1 MGFRAKM
8 KIWDELKERRITQ
21 IVIGYLAAG
30 WIVLAGVDQLVD
42 RGVLPELVYRLALV
56 LFIGGIGAA
65 LILGW
70 YHGEKG
76 SQKVTLPEIALL
88 AVVSVITL
96 SFGAL
101 VARNHLQA
109 ERMTAQA
116 DFTSEL
122 DPRRIAVLYFDD
134 VSRGG
139 SLAHVADGLTESLI
153 SALSGVGS
161 LDVIS
166 RNGTL
171 PFKGSELPR
180 DEIARHLDVGTVVS
194 GSVEPAG
201 GNIRVTLAVADG
213 GSGVVFRRGS
223 LEYPEDDL
231 LELTASVAEEVS
243 GLLREWLGEEVEVRR
258 RAHETSD
265 TGAWALMQR
274 GERARKAAED
284 RLDGQDMAGFVA
296 ALMEADT
303 LLAEAAARDPS
314 WARPP
319 TMRGQIQLRQAQ
331 LSFGDPMEAAGYID
345 QGLEHVRTAL
355 QRDQRSAL
363 ALETRGLLRYLRWR
377 YSLEPQAGAAAR
389 LIQDA
394 EEDLQAAVRIDSS
407 LATAWNVLSIIY
419 AEKSDPVNAKIA
431 ARRAYDEDAYM
442 RAADH
447 LLWSLY
453 ATSYDLE
460 QFGDAIYFCEEGAR
474 RFPDHHRF
482 AECELWLLASR
493 ARQPDVERAWEVY
506 DRYTELAGVEP
517 GSFGDRRARIVA
529 AGVLARAGMP
539 DSANATLRAAR
550 PTPDVDPSGELL
562 GLEAVFRLQ
571 MGDTEQAMDLVRRY
585 LTASPSH
592 RGGWRWSSH
601 WWWRGLQDHPDFR
614 SLVGDPGGVS
624 TGNQ

>member
-1 MGFRAKM
+1 MALWK
-8 KIWDELKERRITQ
+8 ELKERRITQ
-21 IVIGYLAAG
+21 VVIGYLAGG

-42 RGVLPELVYRLALV
+42 RGVLPELTYRLV
-56 LFIGGIGAA
+56 LILYIGGIFGAV
-65 LILGW
+65 ILGW

-76 SQKVTLPEIALL
+76 SQKVTFPEVVLL
-88 AVVSVITL
+88 TFVTIITL
-96 SFGAL
+96 GFGGL
-101 VARNHLQA
+101 VARNHQQA
-109 ERMTAQA
+109 ERMTVQA
-116 DFTSEL
+116 DLASGL
-122 DPRRIAVLYFDD
+122 DPRRIAVLYFEDD
-134 VSRGG
+134 SRGG

-153 SALSGVGS
+153 TALSDVGS
-161 LDVIS
+161 LEVIS

-171 PFKGSELPR
+171 PFKGSDTPR
-180 DEIARHLDVGTVVS
+180 EEIARHLDAGTLVS
-194 GSVEPAG
+194 GSVESAG
-201 GNIRVTLAVADG
+201 RSIRVSLAIADG
-213 GSGVVFRRGS
+213 GSGAVFRRGT
-223 LEYPEDDL
+223 LEYPQDDL
-231 LELTASVAEEVS
+231 LELTTSVAEEVS
-243 GLLREWLGEEVEVRR
+243 SLLREWLGEEVEVRR
-258 RAHETSD
+258 RSHETSD
-265 TGAWALMQR
+265 AGAWALMQR
-274 GERARKAAED
+274 GERARKEAES
-284 RLDGQDMAGFVA
+284 RLEAQDLAGFVA

-303 LLAEAAARDPS
+303 LLAEAQARDPS

-319 TMRGQIQLRQAQ
+319 TVRGQVQLRLAQ
-331 LSFGDPMEAAGYID
+331 LAHGDPIEASGYID
-345 QGLEHVRTAL
+345 VGLDHVRTAL
-355 QRDQRSAL
+355 QRDQRFAS
-363 ALETRGLLRYLRWR
+363 ALETRGLFRYLRWR
-377 YSLEPQAGAAAR
+377 YNLEPQAGAAAR

-460 QFGDAIYFCEEGAR
+460 QFTDAIYFCEEGAR

-482 AECELWLLASR
+482 VECELWLLASR
-493 ARQPDVERAWEVY
+493 ARPPDVERAWELHR
-506 DRYTELAGVEP
+506 RYTEVSGVEP
-517 GSFGDRRARIVA
+517 GSFGDRRARIVV
-529 AGVLARAGMP
+529 AGVLARADMT

-550 PTPDVDPSGELL
+550 STPDVDPSGELL

-571 MGDTEQAMDLVRRY
+571 MGETEQAMDLVRQY

-614 SLVGDPGGVS
+614 ALVGDPGGAA